1 MNGDAVELWLKERF
15 GRTEGYYAQEW
26 RDRFAGLGCETLI
39 PWQMDLQSRRAWG
52 KVTGRKYGLIK
63 YNYDVDPVYVVVDL
77 STGDVLG
84 STGDKKEE

>member
-1 MNGDAVELWLKERF
+1 MNRTHVEEFVKARF

-39 PWQMDLQSRRAWG
+39 PWQMDLQSRRVWG

-63 YNYDVDPVYVVVDL
+63 YNYDIDPVYVVVDL
-77 STGDVLG
+77 TTGDVIS

>member
-1 MNGDAVELWLKERF
+1 MNRKHVEEFVEARF

-26 RDRFAGLGCETLI
+26 RDRLAGLECETLI
-39 PWQMDLQSRRAWG
+39 PWQMDLQSRRVWG

-63 YNYDVDPVYVVVDL
+63 YNYSEDPVYVIVDL
-77 STGDVLG
+77 STGDVIS